1 MTRDVL
7 IRLSGLQSID
17 GEEGE
22 VEVIT
27 AGDYFLKNEKH
38 YLIYE
43 EVVEG
48 MEGTIRNT
56 MKLTPTK
63 LEIRK
68 SGPVSANMVFETD
81 KKSQTHYATPLGE
94 MFVEMT
100 TKRIDFSE
108 EEDHLRVEVE
118 YSLDVNYDHLSECR
132 IVLDVTSRAVPDW
145 NFQNKNKSGGRRT
158 ESSASA
164 FSLRSKLLFK
174 SCKETF
180 FFGACGM
187 DPPRTLLISVM

>member
-43 EVVEG
+43 EVMEG

-56 MKLTPTK
+56 MKFTPTK

-68 SGPVSANMVFETD
+68 TGPVSANMVFETD
-81 KKSQTHYATPLGE
+81 KKSQTHYATPMGE

-118 YSLDVNYDHLSECR
+118 YSLDINYDHLSECR
-132 IVLDVTSRAVPDW
+132 IVLDVTS
-145 NFQNKNKSGGRRT
+145 KNC
-158 ESSASA
+158 A
-164 FSLRSKLLFK
+164 KLEL
-174 SCKETF
+174 SQ
-180 FFGACGM
+180 
-187 DPPRTLLISVM
+187 

>member
-1 MTRDVL
+1 M
-7 IRLSGLQSID
+7 
-17 GEEGE
+17 
-22 VEVIT
+22 EVIT

-43 EVVEG
+43 EVMEG

-56 MKLTPTK
+56 MKFTPTK

-68 SGPVSANMVFETD
+68 TGPVSANMVFETD
-81 KKSQTHYATPLGE
+81 KKSQTHYATPMGE

-132 IVLDVTSRAVPDW
+132 IVLDVTS
-145 NFQNKNKSGGRRT
+145 KNC
-158 ESSASA
+158 A
-164 FSLRSKLLFK
+164 KLEL
-174 SCKETF
+174 SQ
-180 FFGACGM
+180 
-187 DPPRTLLISVM
+187 